1 MLTDEEIYL
10 EAVKKKRV
18 FEDGYCWRCA
28 EHPGGSDVL
37 GLCGPCRAEL
47 QLRLPALAA

>member
-1 MLTDEEIYL
+1 MVTEEDIYL

-28 EHPGGSDVL
+28 ENPGGHDDL
-37 GLCGPCRAEL
+37 GLCGRCRTEL
-47 QLRLPALAA
+47 TLAPLVAA

>member
-1 MLTDEEIYL
+1 MPTEDEIYL

-28 EHPGGSDVL
+28 ENPGGSDDL
-37 GLCGPCRAEL
+37 GLCYRCRKVL
-47 QLRLPALAA
+47 SLVPLVAA